1 MWEFIFGFCFPRRA
15 LCGIVNKCR
24 TTYYGD
30 TWIAFLPH
38 HLILLLFHLF
48 DSYLTLCQFDIHQIK
63 CARSSNVS
71 IVSVSHSPSFYLHLC
86 AHTICYELE
95 AILYWY
101 GISEQMNH
109 RPPFDSR
116 VKWINRIVAVAVPCI
131 LICSFSFS
139 AFHRIALH
147 IIHNIL
153 ICRIFIGTSRARE
166 IPIFLS
172 LQFVWHCATLI
183 VIGSAAKDSN
193 NTVHVRCHLYVIKA
207 SDLVWVTVKYSRKLS
222 LRCAEKLIC
231 SI

>member
-71 IVSVSHSPSFYLHLC
+71 IVSVSHSPFLHLC
-86 AHTICYELE
+86 PYDLLRIGSVSVLIWNLQTNESSATFWFKSQVNQTNRRRCRSMYFDLF
-95 AILYWY
+95 IL
-101 GISEQMNH
+101 
-109 RPPFDSR
+109 FF
-116 VKWINRIVAVAVPCI
+116 CI
-131 LICSFSFS
+131 PS
-139 AFHRIALH
+139 HRIALH

-172 LQFVWHCATLI
+172 LQFMWHCATLI

-193 NTVHVRCHLYVIKA
+193 NTVHVRCHLCVIKA